1 MHGNFRQ
8 HRIIK
13 VGSNIQE
20 WCPTSSSNRVPLMSE
35 RVVQGFIQSS
45 LETCQRWSL
54 CNPVRQDF
62 PILNKRSYIYIRFAK
77 QFCCSFCHFS
87 FFFALCMLWRT
98 WLHYVDNLLVGT
110 GMPYG
115 VLHRLL
121 CSLQIKT
128 RKNNPPTTNTF
139 SCSDCSSQVNDGC
152 IMPTVQTLVID
163 SVNTANSQNSVLM
176 QHCQYILLFPSF
188 HMTWR

>member
-1 MHGNFRQ
+1 MSDLLLKQGSFNVRTSCSGLYSIKSWNLPKMESVQPCQAGFP
-8 HRIIK
+8 RIK
-13 VGSNIQE
+13 QE
-20 WCPTSSSNRVPLMSE
+20 EL
-35 RVVQGFIQSS
+35 
-45 LETCQRWSL
+45 
-54 CNPVRQDF
+54 
-62 PILNKRSYIYIRFAK
+62 YIYKICKAILL
-77 QFCCSFCHFS
+77 QFLPFLFIFS
-87 FFFALCMLWRT
+87 LCMLWRT
-98 WLHYVDNLLVGT
+98 WLHYVDNLVGT

-139 SCSDCSSQVNDGC
+139 SCSDCSSEVNDGC

-176 QHCQYILLFPSF
+176 QHCQYILLFPSL